1 MFASLFAAALSLA
14 PAAPPP
20 PRPVGVLAPTQ
31 PKIRRPPPR
40 PGERTWLPAAF
51 SLSNDPGFTPWS
63 AFLSLK
69 DGKLVR
75 WTLEGTS
82 LGGGLRCGSMQD
94 GGCQPLAFAMLALG
108 LHPAGSAFGFF
119 VAPSMSSVNVGGRM
133 QTAPGISA
141 GITFT
146 PASLAS
152 IVRRRRGRDD

>member
-1 MFASLFAAALSLA
+1 MSALLAALLALA
-14 PAAPPP
+14 PSSPPP

-31 PKIRRPPPR
+31 PKLRRPPPR

-51 SLSNDPGFTPWS
+51 SLTNDPGFTPWS

-69 DGKLVR
+69 DGNVVR

-82 LGGGLRCGSMQD
+82 LGSGLRCGSTKD
-94 GGCQPLAFAMLALG
+94 GGCQPLAYAIMALG
-108 LHPAGSAFGFF
+108 LHPVGSAFGVF
-119 VAPSMSSVNVGGRM
+119 VGPSVASVNVAGRM

-146 PASLAS
+146 PASLAT
-152 IVRRRRGRDD
+152 VVKRRRGRD